1 MTNTHPT
8 TTQTHREAAE
18 HDTAMHWLEHLD
30 PDTTPAGNTDDLAR
44 IGEATLT
51 LTHNEQAL
59 EDAIHTARE
68 HGRSWTQIAQRLGVS
83 RQAARQRWHTRV
95 GV

>member
-1 MTNTHPT
+1 MTNTHPS
-8 TTQTHREAAE
+8 TQTHREVAE
-18 HDTAMHWLEHLD
+18 HDAAMHWLEHLD
-30 PDTTPAGNTDDLAR
+30 PDTTPADDTDDLAR
-44 IGEATLT
+44 IGDAALT

-83 RQAARQRWHTRV
+83 RQAARQRWTTRI